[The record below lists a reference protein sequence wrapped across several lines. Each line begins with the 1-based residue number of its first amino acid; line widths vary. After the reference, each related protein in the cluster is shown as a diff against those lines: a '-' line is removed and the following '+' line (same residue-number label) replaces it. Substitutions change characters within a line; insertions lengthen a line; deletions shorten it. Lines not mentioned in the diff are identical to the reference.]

1 MRKEVEIG
9 GKWYWEIEATDQ
21 NQKFSP
27 PETCYTWDSIPDD
40 GLNLAVK
47 RLRFIFSS
55 PEKFPFVT
63 NRLSEGN
70 DYDFVGYK
78 HCALLS
84 SEHEKKSRRCT
95 NRELMKWCLGFGGF
109 WVDESKHVRLD
120 IPNCRMDHLTD
131 SIPGFVVSI
140 CTWDGEPMEPT
151 AQNMGLPE

>member
-1 MRKEVEIG
+1 MCKEVEIG
-9 GKWYWEIEATDQ
+9 GKWYWELEATDQ

-40 GLNLAVK
+40 GLNLEVK

-95 NRELMKWCLGFGGF
+95 DFELSRWLSKGNGF
-109 WVDESKHVRLD
+109 WIDDRGVMKIKSD
-120 IPNCRMDHLTD
+120 TD
-131 SIPGFVVSI
+131 YDKRNNPSGKGLVSI

-151 AQNMGLPE
+151 AQNMGLEE